1 LNLLTKIL
9 VVLGALLA
17 VVLAALSMA
26 FAANAAT
33 IRASVDAERSMR
45 MAAQAELDIERTKNQ
60 GEISTRK
67 AAQEAAQGEATR
79 LATEINALQA
89 ERKTLLAEVRDARL
103 NAERFR
109 NQAAGKD
116 QVVQTSTKL
125 VDSLTGEVT
134 TLRDRT
140 IASAKRE
147 AELTERLSE
156 LEAQNQVLTQNV
168 RALQEQLAETKSAME
183 RAAGQVANAATPA
196 GQSATASAMAQLAS
210 GFEASGPLVTGRVR
224 SITRA
229 ENGEDLAFLTV
240 GGSSGLKVGQRLSI
254 VRDGKF
260 VASVVLTVVDASE
273 SAGRIDRLGRSVD
286 VMANDLVLSRVN

>member
-1 LNLLTKIL
+1 VNLLTKIL

-45 MAAQAELDIERTKNQ
+45 MASQSELDLERTKNQ

-67 AAQEAAQGEATR
+67 AAQDAAQSEATR
-79 LATEINALQA
+79 LATEINSLQA

-125 VDSLTGEVT
+125 VDTLTGEVT
-134 TLRDRT
+134 TLRDKT
-140 IASAKRE
+140 ISTAKRE
-147 AELTERLSE
+147 AEMTERLSE

-168 RALQEQLAETKSAME
+168 RALQEQLAETRTAME
-183 RAAGQVANAATPA
+183 RSAGQTLASGTSAASGA
-196 GQSATASAMAQLAS
+196 AAAVAS
-210 GFEASGPLVTGRVR
+210 GFEAAGPLVTGRVR
-224 SITRA
+224 TITRA
-229 ENGEDLAFLTV
+229 ENGEDLAFITV

-260 VASVVLTVVDASE
+260 VASLVLTVVDASE

-286 VMANDLVLSRVN
+286 VLANDLVLSRVN

>member
-1 LNLLTKIL
+1 VNLLTKIL

-45 MAAQAELDIERTKNQ
+45 MASQSELDLERTKNQ

-67 AAQEAAQGEATR
+67 AAQDAAQSEATR
-79 LATEINALQA
+79 LATEINSLQA

-125 VDSLTGEVT
+125 VDTLTGEVT
-134 TLRDRT
+134 TLRDKT
-140 IASAKRE
+140 ISTAKRE
-147 AELTERLSE
+147 AEMTERLSE

-168 RALQEQLAETKSAME
+168 RALQEQLAETRTAME
-183 RAAGQVANAATPA
+183 RSAGQTLASGTSAASGA
-196 GQSATASAMAQLAS
+196 AAAAAS
-210 GFEASGPLVTGRVR
+210 GFEAAGPLVTGRVR
-224 SITRA
+224 TITRA
-229 ENGEDLAFLTV
+229 ENGEDLAFITV

-260 VASVVLTVVDASE
+260 VASLVLTVVDASE

-286 VMANDLVLSRVN
+286 VLANDLVLSRVN

>member
-1 LNLLTKIL
+1 MNLLTKIL

-45 MAAQAELDIERTKNQ
+45 MASQSELDLERTKNQ

-67 AAQEAAQGEATR
+67 AAQDAAQSEATR
-79 LATEINALQA
+79 LATEINSLQA

-125 VDSLTGEVT
+125 VDTLTGEVT
-134 TLRDRT
+134 TLRDKT
-140 IASAKRE
+140 ISTAKRE
-147 AELTERLSE
+147 AEMTERLSE

-168 RALQEQLAETKSAME
+168 RALQEQLAETRTAME
-183 RAAGQVANAATPA
+183 RSAGQTLASGTSAASGA
-196 GQSATASAMAQLAS
+196 AAAVAS
-210 GFEASGPLVTGRVR
+210 GFEAAGPLVTGRVR
-224 SITRA
+224 TITRA
-229 ENGEDLAFLTV
+229 ENGEDLAFITV

-260 VASVVLTVVDASE
+260 VASLVLTVVDASE

-286 VMANDLVLSRVN
+286 VLANDLVLSRVN

>member
-1 LNLLTKIL
+1 VNLLTKIL

-45 MAAQAELDIERTKNQ
+45 MASQSELDLERTKNQ

-67 AAQEAAQGEATR
+67 AAQDAAQSEATR
-79 LATEINALQA
+79 LATEINSLQA

-125 VDSLTGEVT
+125 VDTLTGEVT
-134 TLRDRT
+134 TLRDKT
-140 IASAKRE
+140 ISTAKRE
-147 AELTERLSE
+147 AEMTERLSE

-168 RALQEQLAETKSAME
+168 RALQEQLAETRTAME
-183 RAAGQVANAATPA
+183 RSAGQTLASGTSAASGA
-196 GQSATASAMAQLAS
+196 AAAVAS
-210 GFEASGPLVTGRVR
+210 GFEAAGPLVTGRVR
-224 SITRA
+224 TITRA
-229 ENGEDLAFLTV
+229 ENGEDLAFITV

-260 VASVVLTVVDASE
+260 VASLVLTVVDASE
-273 SAGRIDRLGRSVD
+273 
-286 VMANDLVLSRVN
+286 